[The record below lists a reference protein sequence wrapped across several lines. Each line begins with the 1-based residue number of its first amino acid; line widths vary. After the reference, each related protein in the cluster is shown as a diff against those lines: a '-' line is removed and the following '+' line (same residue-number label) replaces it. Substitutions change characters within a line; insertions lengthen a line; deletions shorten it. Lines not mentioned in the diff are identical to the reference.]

1 MEKTQEQLEQE
12 QKEQEQSQKEQELL
26 MEIENLRKQVTTQET
41 NKQSEIEQ
49 QKEQELIKLQ
59 QEADIKKAFS
69 ENKEIDLD
77 ELTNKEILDI
87 VADAF
92 DKSIEARTKIAI
104 EAASKGNKGIEDKLT
119 RLEQYLLKKEAKDG
133 IDGARRKFRDFDDYK
148 DDIAKVFEIY
158 PGILPEDA
166 YIIAKGRKS
175 ANVPPQKEVES
186 EKPMSLGTRADNA
199 QKRFDERMKKDDSVK
214 LNKRQFRQMLM
225 ESAEKVIG
233 SREE

>member
-1 MEKTQEQLEQE
+1 MEIDQ
-12 QKEQEQSQKEQELL
+12 QKEQELL
-26 MEIENLRKQVTTQET
+26 
-41 NKQSEIEQ
+41 
-49 QKEQELIKLQ
+49 KLQ

-69 ENKEIDLD
+69 ENKEVDLD

-104 EAASKGNKGIEDKLT
+104 EAASKENKGIEDKLT
-119 RLEQYLLKKEAKDG
+119 RLEQYLLKKEAKEG
-133 IDGARRKFRDFDDYK
+133 IDGARRKFNDFDNYK
-148 DDIAKVFEIY
+148 DDIAKVFETY

-175 ANVPPQKEVES
+175 ANVPPQKEIES

-199 QKRFDERMKKDDSVK
+199 QKRFEERMKKEDSGR
-214 LNKRQFRQMLM
+214 LNKRQFRQMLL
-225 ESAEKVIG
+225 ESAEKVIS
-233 SREE
+233 SRKE